1 MLYVWVLFG
10 VLQFRLFVNVVLT
23 PVIFMTELPGL
34 IVKLPGSPA
43 AFHEP
48 DTFNV
53 DEPRFNTRTA
63 D

>member
-1 MLYVWVLFG
+1 MLYVCVLFG
-10 VLQFRLFVNVVLT
+10 VLQFKLLLNVALT
-23 PVIFMTELPGL
+23 PVIFITELPGL

-48 DTFNV
+48 DTFSV
-53 DEPRFNTRTA
+53 AEPKFNIRTA